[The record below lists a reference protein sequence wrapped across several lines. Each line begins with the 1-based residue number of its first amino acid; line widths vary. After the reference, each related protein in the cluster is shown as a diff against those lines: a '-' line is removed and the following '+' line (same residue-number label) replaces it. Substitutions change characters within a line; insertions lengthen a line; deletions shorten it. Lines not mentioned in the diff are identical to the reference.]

1 MSTDDL
7 EQLLFRWSFIIRKTS
22 DAIILF
28 VASFVKTISYF
39 NVQRMEA
46 RSAKIITA
54 FIPRSEAFIPRSEEL
69 EK

>member
-7 EQLLFRWSFIIRKTS
+7 EQLLFRWSFIIRKTG
-22 DAIILF
+22 DVIILF
-28 VASFVKTISYF
+28 VASFFKTISYF
-39 NVQRMEA
+39 NVQRTEA

-54 FIPRSEAFIPRSEEL
+54 FIPRSETFIPRSEAL